1 MFHTIGETA
10 GEIWRLLNQE
20 GPLSISAILSKV
32 KQPQS
37 AVYMGIGWLARE
49 DKLVF
54 TETKRGMSISVTKI
68 EVGHVF
74 QVKVTKSDSFF
85 VGITADDNLL
95 EYLAFRKSGNTLYM
109 RLKGGTTYIGTTKIV
124 EITMPKL
131 DKLSLSGAS
140 TAEVSGFRSSDRLEL
155 EVSGASSLNI
165 DDLKAGDT
173 AFEVSSGSSVSGSIE
188 ISNGI
193 FNTSGASNIDL
204 EGYAS
209 DISIEASEASNT
221 NLADLSASNATVKI
235 SGASVVTINASGS
248 INGDVSGASRLI
260 YIGNP
265 ALTIEMSGDSTLDRI

>member
-1 MFHTIGETA
+1 MSVIRMRPRVKVLVFMVTLLVTA
-10 GEIWRLLNQE
+10 SLLTVFTGCRDINHVIVGSGNLINQE
-20 GPLSISAILSKV
+20 MDFA
-32 KQPQS
+32 
-37 AVYMGIGWLARE
+37 
-49 DKLVF
+49 DF
-54 TETKRGMSISVTKI
+54 TKI
-68 EVGHVF
+68 EVVHAF
-74 QVKVTKSDSFF
+74 QVKVTRSDSFF
-85 VGITADDNLL
+85 FGITVDDNLP
-95 EYLAFRKSGNTLYM
+95 EYLDFRKSGNTLYM

-155 EVSGASSLNI
+155 ELSGASSLNI

-188 ISNGI
+188 ISDGR
-193 FNTSGASNIDL
+193 FNTSGNSNINL

-209 DISIEASEASNT
+209 DIFIEASEASNT
-221 NLADLSASNATVKI
+221 NLSNLSVSNATVNI

-248 INGDVSGASRLI
+248 INGDVSSASRLI

-265 ALTIEMSGDSTLDRI
+265 ALTIETSGDSTLDRK